1 MARRWILVVDDD
13 TRLRTLWMEA
23 LSEAGYA
30 TVGAEDGIT
39 ALELIRDL
47 FPDLILLDLRMP
59 RLSGRGFLDSV
70 RQHRRWSQ
78 IPILIV
84 SAFLDDEARPETEH
98 GLRIV
103 GRMQK
108 PVRLAELIEAVRSTI
123 GPSGD
128 GGGRASILSP

>member
-1 MARRWILVVDDD
+1 MARRWVLVVDDD
-13 TRLRTLWMEA
+13 TRLRALWMEA
-23 LSEAGYA
+23 LSGAGYTA
-30 TVGAEDGIT
+30 VGAEDGIT

-59 RLSGRGFLDSV
+59 RLSGWGFLDSV
-70 RQHRRWSQ
+70 RQHRRWRD

-84 SAFLDDEARPETEH
+84 SAFLADEHNPAAEQ

-108 PVRLAELIEAVRSTI
+108 PVRLAELIEAVRSAV
-123 GPSGD
+123 GPSD
-128 GGGRASILSP
+128 NGGPRPGR

>member
-13 TRLRTLWMEA
+13 ARLRAVWMEA
-23 LSEAGYA
+23 LTEAGYTA
-30 TVGAEDGIT
+30 VGAEDGIT

-47 FPDLILLDLRMP
+47 FPDLIVLDLRMP
-59 RLSGRGFLDSV
+59 RLSGWGFLDSV
-70 RQHRRWSQ
+70 RQHRRWRE

-84 SAFLDDEARPETEH
+84 SAFLDDDDHPGADE

-108 PVRLAELIEAVRSTI
+108 PVRLAELIAAVRSAV
-123 GPSGD
+123 GPSGN
-128 GGGRASILSP
+128 GRPRPAS